1 MRFVM
6 SRRAFSDFIAALEF
20 DRPILGAA
28 AEGNPKRSLLLDLG
42 FGGWQVIR
50 RIRAVTVTISMLGR
64 RFGCG
69 RTLECAKIRDPPDC
83 FDARRGRRHFFPGA
97 LPVRFDCVAAFAIS
111 ALLR

>member
-1 MRFVM
+1 MRFVV
-6 SRRAFSDFIAALEF
+6 SRRAFGDFIAAFEF
-20 DRPILGAA
+20 DRAVFGAA

-50 RIRAVTVTISMLGR
+50 RVRAVTVTISMLGSG
-64 RFGCG
+64 FG
-69 RTLECAKIRDPPDC
+69 RALECAKVRNSPNR
-83 FDARRGRRHFFPGA
+83 FDVRRRRRHLFLGA